1 MIGLIRHSSTSK
13 FFFGTL
19 VVYFSYFIVIHKR
32 FSIQLNVNHSAVRD
46 IIMCFVLGSTAG
58 YCL

>member
-1 MIGLIRHSSTSK
+1 MIGLIRH
-13 FFFGTL
+13 FNFQVFFGTL
-19 VVYFSYFIVIHKR
+19 VVYFSYSIVIHKR